1 MLTHVS
7 NVFMGAAHGRGLLR
21 QRAGRDGDVVGG
33 DCQADR
39 GVVAAPAAA

>member
-7 NVFMGAAHGRGLLR
+7 NLFMGAAHGRGLLR

-33 DCQADR
+33 DFVAYR
-39 GVVAAPAAA
+39 GS